1 MTWNPL
7 GTQRDRSAQSRYGT
21 LGRLVPRDWA
31 SLERLEDRTLL
42 AVSAV
47 PDAYGLIENSPLS
60 VGTPGLLAN
69 DSTTSA
75 NPLTVSGFTQP
86 AHGTLVVNPNGSFQ
100 FFPAANFIGA
110 DSFTYTLSDG
120 IDTATTTA
128 SLNVAA
134 STPLATVFAG
144 PRLASVDSSQGPLL
158 NALTSSLLGSSL
170 NLNVLDWNGLSGG
183 DINLAS
189 LLGVLQTD
197 LGASSPSAVLTTDT
211 TVLQVLNAAA
221 TVAQA
226 DGNTALVNA
235 LNAQALQL
243 NGLAGTIRLGDLLQI
258 DPNAGSLADVNLNA
272 LDLFTGVVQL
282 YNFDNVATTPTP
294 VTISGATLAGLGL
307 PATVGSLELSAQV
320 VEPPIFVR
328 GPQGTQF
335 HTAAIRLKL
344 DLNNLVGLNLDTTAL
359 LASLQGL
366 LGITPI
372 TVTANVADLQVYAEI
387 ASTSGTIQT
396 INAITAAVGVQA
408 TPGVTNLYIGSI
420 ADSVFFD
427 RTHTIVPATDLTFGS
442 VGTLTISA
450 PLLALNVSAAIQL
463 RDFALGQAPGSSTL
477 LNFVPPYPS
486 PTQTVGSS
494 AAVITT
500 LAQDL
505 VNNLQV
511 QIGGTLGPLLG
522 PIVSTLTSD
531 LVQPLVNGVLAPI
544 VTPLLTGVVD
554 PLLGLLGV
562 GIGQAIVAVQAVGI
576 AAAPIAN
583 PDFANTAVNTPVAVP
598 ILNNDAFAPGDTL
611 TVSSVTQGA
620 NGTVVINPNGT
631 VTYTPNAGFVGTDSF
646 TYRAT
651 NGTLLSNVTTVSINI
666 VAPGQQVPTAVNDT
680 YSTPAGGTLSIALPG
695 VLGNDLSPSGKPLTA
710 AVVGQ
715 PANGTLTLNS
725 NGSFTYVPN
734 PGFVGADTFTYQ
746 ASDGTFV
753 SDFATVTVNVL
764 PAVQVPTAV
773 NDTYSTPAG
782 GTLSI
787 ALPGVLGNDLSPSGK
802 PLTAAVVG
810 QPANGTLTL
819 NSNGSFT
826 YVPNVGFV
834 GTDTFTYQASDGTSV
849 SSVATVT
856 VNVLPAVQVPTAV
869 NDLYETNAGGTL
881 NLVAPGVLIN
891 DLSPSGK
898 PLTAVV
904 VGPPAHG
911 TLTFNS
917 NGSYTYVP
925 NVGFVGTDTFTYR
938 ASDGTSVSNVA
949 TVVISVLA
957 APAQVPTAV
966 PDQYVTPEGT
976 PLVITVPGVLI
987 NDISPNGTPLT
998 AVVVNGP
1005 AHGTLTLN
1013 PDGSF
1018 TYVPNA
1024 GYIGDDSFSYRS
1036 TDGVNFSSPATVAI
1050 AVNQVAPVFVGPP
1063 TVIGLQRFGFHE
1075 QTTQIVLTFSEDLD
1089 PARAQDPANYVLQSR
1104 GRDGRLGTRD
1114 DVFIA
1119 IESATYDPATRT
1131 VTLVTFQRL
1140 LKLREHYRLT
1150 VVGTGSTGLTG
1161 VTGIPLNGPPGTD
1174 FVGNFNSHAL
1184 AGPSTVAGPFQ
1195 AAGHRAGGARQ
1206 AALARQAAN
1215 RLLRQAGGAHLGAKA
1230 LGRLAAHPHGRRP
1243 HA

>member
-1 MTWNPL
+1 MTWNPIV
-7 GTQRDRSAQSRYGT
+7 TQRDRRAQSRYGT
-21 LGRLVPRDWA
+21 KGRLVPRDWT

-42 AVSAV
+42 AVSAI

-60 VGTPGLLAN
+60 VGTSGLLAN

-86 AHGTLVVNPNGSFQ
+86 ANGTLVVNPNGSFQ

-120 IDTATTTA
+120 IDTATTTV

-170 NLNVLDWNGLSGG
+170 NLNVLDWNGLAGG

-197 LGASSPSAVLTTDT
+197 LGVSSPSAVLTTDA

-221 TVAQA
+221 TVAQT

-243 NGLAGTIRLGDLLQI
+243 NGLAGTIQLGDLLQI
-258 DPNAGSLADVNLNA
+258 DPNVGSLADVNLNA

-359 LASLQGL
+359 LASIEGV
-366 LGITPI
+366 LGVTPI

-396 INAITAAVGVQA
+396 IDAITAAVGVQA
-408 TPGVTNLYIGSI
+408 TPGVTNLYIGTI

-442 VGTLTISA
+442 VGSLTIAA
-450 PLLALNVSAAIQL
+450 PLLDLNVSAAIQL
-463 RDFALGQAPGSSTL
+463 RDFALGQAPGSPTL

-486 PTQTVGSS
+486 PTQTVGTS

-511 QIGGTLGPLLG
+511 QISGTLGQSLDS
-522 PIVSTLTSD
+522 IVSTLTTD

-576 AAAPIAN
+576 TAAPIAN
-583 PDFANTAVNTPVAVP
+583 PDFANTAVDTPVTVP

-631 VTYTPNAGFVGTDSF
+631 VTYTPNAGFVGTDTF
-646 TYRAT
+646 TYIAT
-651 NGTLLSNVTTVSINI
+651 NGTLLSNVTTVSINV

-680 YSTPAGGTLSIALPG
+680 YSTTAGGALNITLPG

-710 AVVGQ
+710 AVIGQ
-715 PANGTLTLNS
+715 PANGTLTLDS
-725 NGSFTYVPN
+725 SGSFMYVPN
-734 PGFVGADTFTYQ
+734 PGFVGVDTFAYQ

-753 SDFATVTVNVL
+753 SNFATVTVNVL

-773 NDTYSTPAG
+773 NDIFETNAG
-782 GTLSI
+782 GTLNVVI
-787 ALPGVLGNDLSPSGK
+787 PGVLINDLNPSGT

-834 GTDTFTYQASDGTSV
+834 GTDTFTYQA
-849 SSVATVT
+849 
-856 VNVLPAVQVPTAV
+856 
-869 NDLYETNAGGTL
+869 
-881 NLVAPGVLIN
+881 
-891 DLSPSGK
+891 
-898 PLTAVV
+898 
-904 VGPPAHG
+904 
-911 TLTFNS
+911 FN
-917 NGSYTYVP
+917 
-925 NVGFVGTDTFTYR
+925 
-938 ASDGTSVSNVA
+938 GTSVSNVA

-957 APAQVPTAV
+957 APVLVPTAV
-966 PDQYVTPEGT
+966 ADQYVTPEGT
-976 PLVITVPGVLI
+976 PLAITVPGLLI

-998 AVVVNGP
+998 AEVVNGP
-1005 AHGTLTLN
+1005 THGTLRLN
-1013 PDGSF
+1013 ADGSF

-1024 GYIGDDSFSYRS
+1024 GYLGNDSFSYRN
-1036 TDGVNFSSPATVAI
+1036 TDGVNFSNPATVVI
-1050 AVNQVAPVFVGPP
+1050 AVNQVASVLIGPP
-1063 TVIGLQRFGFHE
+1063 TVIGLQRFGYHE
-1075 QTTQIVLTFSEDLD
+1075 QTTQIVLTFSEDLN

-1114 DVFIA
+1114 DVFIL
-1119 IESATYDPATRT
+1119 IESAAYDPATRT

-1150 VVGTGSTGLTG
+1150 VVGTGSTGLIG
-1161 VTGIPLNGPPGTD
+1161 LTGIPLNGQPGTD
-1174 FVGNFNSHAL
+1174 FVGDFNSHAL
-1184 AGPSTVAGPFQ
+1184 AGPSTVNGPFQ
-1195 AAGHRAGGARQ
+1195 AAKHRAGGARQ

-1215 RLLRQAGGAHLGAKA
+1215 RLVRQAGGTQLGAKA